1 MKKKMRSL
9 LKDPEE
15 LQSHNMP
22 DIDQILNEEAEDE
35 NYESIVGNLRP
46 SEEEKTITEETKKR
60 PGRKIKYEDRRFKST
75 ESLKIS
81 PSVKLKMEILKSI
94 NFDGKPFAEVIN
106 TLCDQYVDRD
116 LRAEEREYF
125 KEKYVKDMKDLA
137 GKMKIPPSKQGKIN
151 QGN

>member
-15 LQSHNMP
+15 LQAHNMP
-22 DIDQILNEEAEDE
+22 DIDQILNDEAEE
-35 NYESIVGNLRP
+35 EHQEAHLKSQISETIESNAADVSKG
-46 SEEEKTITEETKKR
+46 K
-60 PGRKIKYEDRRFKST
+60 PGRKIKYEDKRYKST

-81 PSVKLKMEILKSI
+81 PNVKLKMEILKSI
-94 NFDGKPFAEVIN
+94 NFDGKPFTEVIN

-137 GKMKIPPSKQGKIN
+137 AKMKIPPSKQEKIN
-151 QGN
+151 HGN

>member
-35 NYESIVGNLRP
+35 NYERFLSNPTSTKEENLNI
-46 SEEEKTITEETKKR
+46 EQIKR
-60 PGRKIKYEDRRFKST
+60 KPGRKIKYEDKRFKST

-137 GKMKIPPSKQGKIN
+137 AKMKIPPSKQGKIN

>member
-15 LQSHNMP
+15 LQAHNMP
-22 DIDQILNEEAEDE
+22 DIDQILNDEAEED
-35 NYESIVGNLRP
+35 NQ
-46 SEEEKTITEETKKR
+46 EKFFDSQKSANHVSKTVDVVKGK
-60 PGRKIKYEDRRFKST
+60 PGRKIKYEDKRYKST

-94 NFDGKPFAEVIN
+94 NFDGKPFTEVIN

-125 KEKYVKDMKDLA
+125 KEKYVKEMKDLA
-137 GKMKIPPSKQGKIN
+137 AEMKIPPSKQEKIN
-151 QGN
+151 HGN